1 MKTASFLGGSPSV
14 EQSQEQ
20 SSSARGTWA
29 STPVPE
35 GELWLF
41 LLTRGL
47 MEAVICIS
55 WCEMLNAGN
64 NLAKFHRARSLLR
77 EKKSELISTMY
88 YEISPGLR
96 CTYLNHT

>member
-1 MKTASFLGGSPSV
+1 
-14 EQSQEQ
+14 
-20 SSSARGTWA
+20 
-29 STPVPE
+29 
-35 GELWLF
+35 
-41 LLTRGL
+41 
-47 MEAVICIS
+47 
-55 WCEMLNAGN
+55 MLNAGN